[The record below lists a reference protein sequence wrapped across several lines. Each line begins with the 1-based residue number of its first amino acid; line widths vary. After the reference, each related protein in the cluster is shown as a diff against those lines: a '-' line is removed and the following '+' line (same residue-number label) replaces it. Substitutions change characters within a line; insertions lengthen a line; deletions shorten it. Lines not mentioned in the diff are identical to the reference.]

1 MQLSHSSAQS
11 PLVPSRHEPS
21 RRQLQSQM
29 RARPHQ
35 PKPPLSSRFPPA
47 RMIMRGSISRKP
59 ELIARGG
66 PEHFLAP
73 RKLSSDEEPT
83 LLHCS
88 RIRSAWSAIRKFSR
102 SSSREAAK
110 RLPTLVRL
118 GCQRDRGR
126 ETGIP
131 EGGPPQPA
139 VASPMEGKPT
149 FRQVARSLVY
159 TSASGEIYPAVPAS
173 VSDVIRPSGP
183 ADRKRLLLRKAYLS
197 ATIARR
203 GRAGRCMLGHSA
215 KKRSRLAGY
224 RSSKTIGNSDVPGS
238 PQNGGGEQ
246 RGFEHM
252 GNHDGQFSASLSRW
266 SITRNSTGPLYF
278 SSLSP
283 SRLTAATTAV

>member
-1 MQLSHSSAQS
+1 MKNRRLSNFAG
-11 PLVPSRHEPS
+11 RHIG
-21 RRQLQSQM
+21 
-29 RARPHQ
+29 ATA
-35 PKPPLSSRFPPA
+35 PA
-47 RMIMRGSISRKP
+47 RLNGRK
-59 ELIARGG
+59 A
-66 PEHFLAP
+66 HFL
-73 RKLSSDEEPT
+73 S
-83 LLHCS
+83 
-88 RIRSAWSAIRKFSR
+88 I
-102 SSSREAAK
+102 
-110 RLPTLVRL
+110 
-118 GCQRDRGR
+118 
-126 ETGIP
+126 
-131 EGGPPQPA
+131 GPGS
-139 VASPMEGKPT
+139 VN
-149 FRQVARSLVY
+149 

-238 PQNGGGEQ
+238 PKNGGGEQ